1 MDIVALISAIGGTL
15 LGGGSVLFYKQNKN
29 AKIIE
34 NESAL
39 VKEWEKLYYEEKH
52 KREVNSDKL
61 EQLSVEVAKLRAEVE
76 MLKADKSHLQYY
88 KCVNVECEK
97 RNPPINNN

>member
-1 MDIVALISAIGGTL
+1 MDIVAIISAIGGTL
-15 LGGGSVLFYKQNKN
+15 IGGGGVLFYKQNKN

-39 VKEWEKLYYEEKH
+39 VKEWEKLYNEEKT

-76 MLKADKSHLQYY
+76 MLKADKSNLQYY

-97 RNPPINNN
+97 RNPPIKNN